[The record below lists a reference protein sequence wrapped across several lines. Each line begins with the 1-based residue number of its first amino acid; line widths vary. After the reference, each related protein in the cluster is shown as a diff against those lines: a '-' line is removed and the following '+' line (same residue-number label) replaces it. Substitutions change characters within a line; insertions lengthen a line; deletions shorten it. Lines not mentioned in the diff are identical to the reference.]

1 MNENIEDLSA
11 YGNEQRVDIS
21 LPDMPEPEV
30 FVEGAKEIKD
40 EFDGAFKFAFVGAG
54 QGGGRI
60 AETFHKFGYRRVCA
74 INTSPQDLN
83 TLALDNKLCIGEGG
97 AGKDMEL
104 ARKKYEE
111 NKDDAYDFI
120 LDSVGENFDKVF
132 VCAGAGGGSGAGTV
146 MNIVATARELQSRY
160 GADSKK
166 VGVILALQKIS
177 EGKKPNANAFHVLK
191 KVFEEVDSGK
201 ISPLILVD
209 NEKMTRMYPNLAVA
223 PFWETANKSIA
234 GLFHLFN
241 VTAGKNSSYSSFDP
255 QDYKQILESGFILYG
270 ASPVKNWKDAPAF
283 NKSVREQVKGNL
295 LSDGA
300 DISTGDQAGVLMIA
314 GNEILNEVPQKN
326 LDGAFEQ
333 FSRVL
338 RRGSTVYRG
347 IYSGDRP
354 NLTVYTVIGGLA
366 HPHAKFTEL
375 KRLGDL
381 P

>member
-1 MNENIEDLSA
+1 MSENIDDISS
-11 YGNEQRVDIS
+11 YGSNEQVDIS
-21 LPDMPEPEV
+21 LPDMPVPEAY
-30 FVEGAKEIKD
+30 VEETKKIED
-40 EFDGAFKFAFVGAG
+40 EFDGAFNFAFIGAG

-74 INTSPQDLN
+74 LNTSPQDLN
-83 TLALDNKLCIGEGG
+83 TLNLDNKLCIGDGG
-97 AGKDMEL
+97 AGKDMDL
-104 ARKKYEE
+104 AKQKYEE
-111 NKDDAYDFI
+111 HKDDAYDFI
-120 LDSVGENFDKVF
+120 LNSVGEEFDKIF

-146 MNIVATARELQSRY
+146 MSIVQTARELQSRY
-160 GADSKK
+160 GSDSKK
-166 VGVILALQKIS
+166 VGVILALPKIS
-177 EGKKPNANAFHVLK
+177 EGKKPNANAYNVLR

-209 NEKMTRMYPNLAVA
+209 NEKMTRMYPNLPVA

-241 VTAGKNSSYSSFDP
+241 VTAGKDSSYSSFDP

-270 ASPVKNWKDAPAF
+270 ASPIGNWKDSPAL

-300 DISTGDQAGVLMIA
+300 DLNTGSQAGVLMIA
-314 GNEILNEVPQKN
+314 GNEVLNQVPQKN

-333 FSRVL
+333 FSRML
-338 RRGSTVYRG
+338 RKGSTVYRG

-354 NLTVYTVIGGLA
+354 NLTVYTVIGGLG
-366 HPHAKFTEL
+366 HPHKKFDEL
-375 KRLGDL
+375 RKQGDI
-381 P
+381 